1 MHSRCAALTA
11 RGVGLDRLRVHD
23 SGCRLRVTVL
33 RPADGVAQPVVQ
45 FGVPPAGEE
54 GVDPRPGREAGG
66 HRPSRTVPDPAA
78 VRLKAGRTLTVTET
92 ALVFL
97 EDARRRGGLC
107 RPLEEWNSSTPG
119 KFISPLR

>member
-1 MHSRCAALTA
+1 M
-11 RGVGLDRLRVHD
+11 
-23 SGCRLRVTVL
+23 
-33 RPADGVAQPVVQ
+33 
-45 FGVPPAGEE
+45 
-54 GVDPRPGREAGG
+54 
-66 HRPSRTVPDPAA
+66 PDPAA